1 MGKARRKR
9 AARAAARAAA
19 RPKSTPRPSL
29 VVRSRALIM
38 SVLPALAIFL
48 GTRQLLAEAFR
59 IPSGSMEPTLLV
71 GDWLFVNKLRFG
83 PHIPFTDR
91 SLPGYASPQRG
102 DVVVFTSPPQD
113 VSIRISPDEVTP
125 TLVKRIVG
133 IAGDTLLM
141 RHGLL
146 LVNGT
151 VVPSPNAFILAD
163 SVGDMPQ
170 AIFAWQHHIEV
181 GGSRFGPPIAAP
193 SLHEWGPLLV
203 PTGTFF
209 MMGDNRD
216 NSVDSR
222 YYGPVPR
229 ANLQGTPMFIYY
241 SYNPECDIDYAC
253 AVTAVRWRRIGH
265 WVW

>member
-9 AARAAARAAA
+9 AARAAT
-19 RPKSTPRPSL
+19 RPTSTPRRSL
-29 VVRSRALIM
+29 VVRTRTLIM
-38 SVLPALAIFL
+38 SALPVLAIVL

-71 GDWLFVNKLRFG
+71 GDWLFVNKLRLG
-83 PHIPFTDR
+83 PHIPLTNH
-91 SLPGYASPQRG
+91 SLPGYANPKRG
-102 DVVVFTSPPQD
+102 DVVVFTSPPQEL
-113 VSIRISPDEVTP
+113 SIRITPDEVTP

-141 RHGLL
+141 RHGQLT
-146 LVNGT
+146 VNGT
-151 VVPSPNAFILAD
+151 AVPSPNAFVVPDYAAD
-163 SVGDMPQ
+163 VPQ
-170 AIFAWQHHIEV
+170 ADFVWQHHIEI

-193 SLHEWGPLLV
+193 SLHEWGPLVV
-203 PTGTFF
+203 PAGTYF

-241 SYNPECDIDYAC
+241 SYDPTRGIDYVR
-253 AVTAVRWRRIGH
+253 AVTAIRWRRIGY
-265 WVW
+265 WIE